1 MASFPLSD
9 IGRVSV
15 HPAKGISWSKSALII
30 KRLAFPKGAIPP
42 HLVQYTE
49 RFTAA
54 ARECRGVMTG
64 KTGADKVV
72 AFNGCIGSRLKRR

>member
-1 MASFPLSD
+1 MASFPLTD

-30 KRLAFPKGAIPP
+30 KRLAYPKGAIPP
-42 HLVQYTE
+42 HLAPYTD

-54 ARECRGVMTG
+54 ARDCRNVMSG
-64 KTGADKVV
+64 KTGADKVK
-72 AFNGCIGSRLKRR
+72 AFNSCIGARLRGR